1 MEQSVVV
8 EKMYA
13 KGHICPYCHRTPRL
27 VDSIEIY
34 RNKSFGYVWF
44 CSYCNAYAPSTSDHT
59 EALGPLADP
68 PLRKLQ
74 MKATDTYHRILHSKA
89 FPNFQGKERGKRVWV
104 ALLEEAKIPTSY
116 NVYQMRPAHCA
127 VFFKACEKHLGNRFY
142 T

>member
-1 MEQSVVV
+1 MDQSAVV

-34 RNKSFGYVWF
+34 RNKSFGFVWY
-44 CSYCNAYAPSTSDHT
+44 CSYCSAYAPSTSDHT

-68 PLRKLQ
+68 QLRKLQ
-74 MKATDTYHRILHSKA
+74 MRANETYHQVIKSKA
-89 FPNFQGKERGKRVWV
+89 FPMLQGKDRGKKVWA

-116 NVYQMRPAHCA
+116 NLYQMRPSHCA
-127 VFFKACEKHLGNRFY
+127 VFLKACEKYVAVRFY

>member
-68 PLRKLQ
+68 ALRKLQ
-74 MKATDTYHRILHSKA
+74 RRVSDALNTVAHSKS
-89 FPNFQGKERGKRVWV
+89 FPTLNGKDRTKKVW
-104 ALLEEAKIPTSY
+104 AAILDEAKIPSDYT
-116 NVYQMRPAHCA
+116 VYQMRPAHCA
-127 VFFKACEKHLGNRFY
+127 VFLKACEKYLGTRFY